1 MTQLVRGRNDTSLR
15 HGSHDDM
22 RSGTHKPLWN
32 VNASTRGLDICPGAG
47 NAKNGEGERLGVAI
61 RGDDVR
67 FARQHDRLQFAGGV
81 DECECVAHIGFF
93 HDPVLCAPAAGL
105 VILTGKSR
113 TWLAIAVFT
122 GHVKNPW
129 KRRNEAV
136 YGGIPTFCADIALRD
151 APTSTSDRCFFI
163 ISSSLFP
170 SSSFSPSF
178 SPPDVSANHS
188 H

>member
-1 MTQLVRGRNDTSLR
+1 M
-15 HGSHDDM
+15 
-22 RSGTHKPLWN
+22 
-32 VNASTRGLDICPGAG
+32 STRGLDIRPGAG

-105 VILTGKSR
+105 VILTGNSR

-122 GHVKNPW
+122 GHVKAIGNGEMKPFM
-129 KRRNEAV
+129 AV
-136 YGGIPTFCADIALRD
+136 FQCF
-151 APTSTSDRCFFI
+151 APTSR
-163 ISSSLFP
+163 
-170 SSSFSPSF
+170 
-178 SPPDVSANHS
+178 
-188 H
+188 